1 PWRPMMPGHCAH
13 CCVTD
18 ASQKNFQKSNMET
31 PTRITVNASGKY
43 DILLR
48 KGGLSGI
55 GQAVAEISKPC
66 KIAVLSDD
74 KVFPLYGKSVI
85 ESLEKAGFSTV
96 CHIIPNGEQSKT
108 LDNVTAFID
117 SMVKAQVTR
126 TDMVLALGGG
136 VVGDMAGFAAA
147 IYLRGIPY
155 IQVPT
160 TLLAAVDSSVGGK
173 TAVDISAGKNLVGAF
188 HQPALVY
195 LDTETL
201 NTLDPAVMRDG
212 FAEVLKYG
220 FILDRELAHTT
231 ARPGT
236 FDLEQVIARC
246 ISIKRDVVEK
256 DEFDKGLR
264 GLLNFGHTFGHAIEK
279 LSGFTI
285 THGSAVAR
293 GMIIAAKVAKV
304 YGFTDYTDVITKI
317 VKDYGF
323 ETECPFSAD
332 ELYGVILSDKK
343 RSGADITLVLPKE
356 IGACTLEKMPAAQVL
371 ELMKKAG
378 L

>member
-1 PWRPMMPGHCAH
+1 
-13 CCVTD
+13 
-18 ASQKNFQKSNMET
+18 MEST
-31 PTRITVNASGKY
+31 AKITVHASGTY
-43 DILLR
+43 DILIS
-48 KGGLSGI
+48 KEGLSDI
-55 GQAVAEISKPC
+55 GQVLKERFKPC
-66 KIAVLSDD
+66 TIAILSDD
-74 KVFPLYGKSVI
+74 KVFPLYGKTVTD
-85 ESLEKAGFSTV
+85 SLQSAGFRIVTHV
-96 CHIIPNGEQSKT
+96 IANGEQSKT

-126 TDMVLALGGG
+126 TDMILALGGG

-212 FAEVLKYG
+212 FAEVIKYG
-220 FILDRELAHTT
+220 IILDSKLFDTVAT
-231 ARPGT
+231 PGS
-236 FDLEQVIARC
+236 FDLKEVIARC
-246 ISIKRDVVEK
+246 IEIKRDVVEQ
-256 DEFDKGLR
+256 DEFDRGLR

-285 THGSAVAR
+285 SHGSAVAR
-293 GMIIAAKVAKV
+293 GMIIAAKVARV
-304 YGFTDYTDVITKI
+304 YGFTDYTDVITKVI
-317 VKDYGF
+317 KDYGF
-323 ETECPFSAD
+323 ETGCPYSAN
-332 ELYGVILSDKK
+332 ELYSVILSDKK
-343 RSGADITLVLPKE
+343 RSGADITLVLPKR
-356 IGACTLEKMPAAQVL
+356 IGACSLEKMPAARVL

>member
-1 PWRPMMPGHCAH
+1 
-13 CCVTD
+13 
-18 ASQKNFQKSNMET
+18 MEK
-31 PTRITVNASGKY
+31 ITVHASGTY
-43 DILLR
+43 DILID
-48 KGGLSGI
+48 KGSLGSI
-55 GQAVAEISKPC
+55 GQVLKERFMPC
-66 KIAVLSDD
+66 TIAILSDD
-74 KVFPLYGKSVI
+74 KVFPLYGKTVTDALTAAGFKTVSHVI
-85 ESLEKAGFSTV
+85 E
-96 CHIIPNGEQSKT
+96 NGEQSKT
-108 LDNVTAFID
+108 LDNVTAFIEC
-117 SMVKAQVTR
+117 MVQAQVTR

-136 VVGDMAGFAAA
+136 VVGDLAGFAAA
-147 IYLRGIPY
+147 IDLRGIPY

-195 LDTETL
+195 LDTDTL
-201 NTLDPAVMRDG
+201 NTLDPAVLRDG
-212 FAEVLKYG
+212 FAEVIKYG
-220 FILDRELAHTT
+220 IILDGNLFDAV
-231 ARPGT
+231 AVPDS
-236 FDLEQVIARC
+236 FDLTKVIARC
-246 ISIKRDVVEK
+246 IEIKRDVVEQ

-293 GMIIAAKVAKV
+293 GMIIAAKVARI
-304 YGFTDYTDVITKI
+304 YGFTDYTEVITKV
-317 VKDYGF
+317 VKDYCF
-323 ETECPFSAD
+323 ETNCPYSAD
-332 ELYGVILSDKK
+332 ELYSVILSDKK

-356 IGACTLEKMPAAQVL
+356 IGACTLEKMPAGQVL

>member
-1 PWRPMMPGHCAH
+1 
-13 CCVTD
+13 
-18 ASQKNFQKSNMET
+18 MEK
-31 PTRITVNASGKY
+31 ITVHASGTY
-43 DILLR
+43 DILID
-48 KGGLSGI
+48 KGSLSGI
-55 GQAVAEISKPC
+55 GQALRERFKPC
-66 KIAVLSDD
+66 TIAILSDD
-74 KVFPLYGKSVI
+74 KVFPLYGGTVTDA
-85 ESLEKAGFSTV
+85 LEAAGFRTV
-96 CHIIPNGEQSKT
+96 AHVIPNGEQSKT

-117 SMVKAQVTR
+117 CMVRSQVTR

-201 NTLDPAVMRDG
+201 NTLDPSVLRDG
-212 FAEVLKYG
+212 FAEVIKYG
-220 FILDRELAHTT
+220 IILDSNLFRTVAT
-231 ARPGT
+231 PGT
-236 FDLEQVIARC
+236 FDLTKVIARC
-246 ISIKRDVVEK
+246 IEIKRDVVEQ

-293 GMIIAAKVAKV
+293 GMIIAAKAARV
-304 YGFTDYTDVITKI
+304 YGFTDYTDTITKV

-323 ETECPFSAD
+323 ETDCPFKAD
-332 ELYGVILSDKK
+332 ELYSVILSDKK
-343 RSGADITLVLPKE
+343 RSGADITLVLPKQ
-356 IGACTLEKMPAAQVL
+356 IGACTLEKMPAQQVL

>member
-1 PWRPMMPGHCAH
+1 
-13 CCVTD
+13 
-18 ASQKNFQKSNMET
+18 MEK
-31 PTRITVNASGKY
+31 ITVHASGTY
-43 DILLR
+43 DILID
-48 KGGLSGI
+48 KGSLGNI
-55 GQAVAEISKPC
+55 GQVLKERFKPC
-66 KIAVLSDD
+66 TIAILSDD
-74 KVFPLYGKSVI
+74 KVFPLYGKNVTDAI
-85 ESLEKAGFSTV
+85 EAAGFRTV
-96 CHIIPNGEQSKT
+96 SHLILNGEQSKT

-117 SMVKAQVTR
+117 CMVKAQVTR

-195 LDTETL
+195 LDTDTL
-201 NTLDPAVMRDG
+201 GTLDHAVLRDG
-212 FAEVLKYG
+212 FAEVIKYG
-220 FILDRELAHTT
+220 IILDSKL
-231 ARPGT
+231 
-236 FDLEQVIARC
+236 FDTVAVPESFNLTKVIARC
-246 ISIKRDVVEK
+246 IEIKRDVVER

-293 GMIIAAKVAKV
+293 GMIIAAKVARV
-304 YGFTDYTDVITKI
+304 YGFTDYTDVIAKA

-323 ETECPFSAD
+323 ETGCPYSAD
-332 ELYGVILSDKK
+332 ELYSVILSDKK

-356 IGACTLEKMPAAQVL
+356 IGACTLEKMPAGQVL

>member
-1 PWRPMMPGHCAH
+1 
-13 CCVTD
+13 
-18 ASQKNFQKSNMET
+18 MEQVK
-31 PTRITVNASGKY
+31 ITVKASGTY
-43 DILLR
+43 DILINE
-48 KGGLSGI
+48 GGLSSI
-55 GQAVAEISKPC
+55 GKAVAERFKPC
-66 KIAVLSDD
+66 TIAILSDD
-74 KVFPLYGKSVI
+74 KVFPLYGKTVTA
-85 ESLEKAGFSTV
+85 SLQAAGFNTV
-96 CHIIPNGEQSKT
+96 SHVIKNGEQSKT
-108 LDNVTAFID
+108 LENVTAFID
-117 SMVKAQVTR
+117 CMVQAQVTR

-195 LDTETL
+195 LDTENL
-201 NTLDPAVMRDG
+201 KTLDPSVMRDG
-212 FAEVLKYG
+212 FAEVIKYG
-220 FILDRELAHTT
+220 IILDSKLFNTVAK
-231 ARPGT
+231 PGS
-236 FDLEQVIARC
+236 FDVKEVIARC
-246 ISIKRDVVEK
+246 IEIKRDVVEA
-256 DEFDKGLR
+256 DEFDHGMR

-279 LSGFTI
+279 LSGFSI

-293 GMIIAAKVAKV
+293 GMLIAAKVAKV
-304 YGFTDYTDVITKI
+304 YGFNDYTDIITKV

-323 ETECPFSAD
+323 ETGCPYSAQELFS
-332 ELYGVILSDKK
+332 VILSDKK
-343 RSGADITLVLPKE
+343 RSGSDITLVLPKE
-356 IGACTLEKMPAAQVL
+356 IGKCVLEKIPAAQVL

>member
-1 PWRPMMPGHCAH
+1 
-13 CCVTD
+13 
-18 ASQKNFQKSNMET
+18 MEK
-31 PTRITVNASGKY
+31 ITVHASGTY
-43 DILLR
+43 DILINR
-48 KGGLSGI
+48 GGLCSI
-55 GQAVAEISKPC
+55 GQALKERFKPC
-66 KIAVLSDD
+66 TIAILSDD
-74 KVFPLYGKSVI
+74 KVFPLYGKSVTDA
-85 ESLEKAGFSTV
+85 LTAAGFRTV
-96 CHIIPNGEQSKT
+96 SHVIGNGEQSKT

-117 SMVKAQVTR
+117 CMVQAQITR

-188 HQPALVY
+188 HQPALVC
-195 LDTETL
+195 LDTDTL
-201 NTLDPAVMRDG
+201 STLDPAVMRDG
-212 FAEVLKYG
+212 FAEVIKYG
-220 FILDRELAHTT
+220 IILDRKLFDTVAV
-231 ARPGT
+231 PGT
-236 FDLEQVIARC
+236 FDLTKVIARC
-246 ISIKRDVVEK
+246 IEIKRDVVEQ

-279 LSGFTI
+279 LSSFTI

-293 GMIIAAKVAKV
+293 GMIIAAKVAKA
-304 YGFTDYTDVITKI
+304 YGLSDCTDVITK
-317 VKDYGF
+317 VVNDYGF
-323 ETECPFSAD
+323 ETGCPYSAD
-332 ELYGVILSDKK
+332 QLYSVILSDKK

-356 IGACTLEKMPAAQVL
+356 IGACTLERMPATQVL

>member
-1 PWRPMMPGHCAH
+1 MEQ
-13 CCVTD
+13 
-18 ASQKNFQKSNMET
+18 QK
-31 PTRITVNASGKY
+31 ITVKASGTY
-43 DILLR
+43 DILIN
-48 KGGLSGI
+48 KGGLSNI
-55 GQAVAEISKPC
+55 GSALRERFKPC
-66 KIAVLSDD
+66 TIAILSDD
-74 KVFPLYGKSVI
+74 KVFPLYGKVVTDA
-85 ESLEKAGFSTV
+85 LKAAGFSTV
-96 CHIIPNGEQSKT
+96 SYVIPNGEQSKT

-117 SMVKAQVTR
+117 RMVQAQVTR
-126 TDMVLALGGG
+126 SDLVLALGGG

-147 IYLRGIPY
+147 IYLRGIQY

-195 LDTETL
+195 FDTDTL
-201 NTLDPAVMRDG
+201 NTLDPAVIRDG
-212 FAEVLKYG
+212 FAEVIKYG
-220 FILDRELAHTT
+220 IILDSKLFDTVAK
-231 ARPGT
+231 PGS
-236 FDLEQVIARC
+236 FDLASVIARC
-246 ISIKRDVVEK
+246 IEIKRDVVEQ

-293 GMIIAAKVAKV
+293 GMIIAAKVARI
-304 YGFTDYTDVITKI
+304 YGFTDHTETIAKV

-323 ETECPFSAD
+323 ETDCPFKAD
-332 ELYGVILSDKK
+332 ELYSVILSDKK
-343 RSGADITLVLPKE
+343 RSGSDITLVLPKE
-356 IGACTLEKMPAAQVL
+356 IGKCTLERMPALQVL

>member
-1 PWRPMMPGHCAH
+1 MTPRHCAH

-18 ASQKNFQKSNMET
+18 VLQRNFQKRTDMET
-31 PTRITVNASGKY
+31 AKITVRASGTY
-43 DILLR
+43 DILIS

-55 GQAVAEISKPC
+55 GKAAAERFKPC
-66 KIAVLSDD
+66 TVAILSDD
-74 KVFPLYGKSVI
+74 KVFPLYGKTVI
-85 ESLEKAGFSTV
+85 DSLEAAGFKTV
-96 CHIIPNGEQSKT
+96 AHVIPNGEQSKT

-117 SMVKAQVTR
+117 CMVKAQVTR

-195 LDTETL
+195 LDTENL
-201 NTLDPAVMRDG
+201 KTLDPSVLRDG
-212 FAEVLKYG
+212 FAEVIKYG
-220 FILDRELAHTT
+220 IILDSKLFDTVAK
-231 ARPGT
+231 PNS
-236 FDLEQVIARC
+236 FDLKEVIARC
-246 ISIKRDVVEK
+246 IEIKRDVVEQ

-293 GMIIAAKVAKV
+293 GMIIAAKVARV
-304 YGFTDYTDVITKI
+304 YGFTDYTDIITKV

-323 ETECPFSAD
+323 QTDCPFKAD
-332 ELYGVILSDKK
+332 ELYSVILSDKK
-343 RSGADITLVLPKE
+343 RSGANITLVLPKQ
-356 IGACTLEKMPAAQVL
+356 IGACTLEKMPASQVL

>member
-1 PWRPMMPGHCAH
+1 MEQ
-13 CCVTD
+13 
-18 ASQKNFQKSNMET
+18 QK
-31 PTRITVNASGKY
+31 ITVRASGTY
-43 DILLR
+43 DILIN
-48 KGGLSGI
+48 KGGLSNI
-55 GQAVAEISKPC
+55 GQALKERFKSC
-66 KIAVLSDD
+66 TIAILSDD
-74 KVFPLYGKSVI
+74 KVFPLYGKVVTDA
-85 ESLEKAGFSTV
+85 LKAAGFSTMS
-96 CHIIPNGEQSKT
+96 HIIPNGEQSKT

-117 SMVKAQVTR
+117 RMVQAQVTR

-160 TLLAAVDSSVGGK
+160 TLLATVDSSVGGK
-173 TAVDISAGKNLVGAF
+173 TAVDISSGKNLVGAF

-201 NTLDPAVMRDG
+201 STLDPSVMRDG
-212 FAEVLKYG
+212 FAEVIKYG
-220 FILDRELAHTT
+220 IILDSNLFNTVAM
-231 ARPGT
+231 PDT
-236 FDLEQVIARC
+236 FDLASVIARC
-246 ISIKRDVVEK
+246 IEIKRDVVEQ

-264 GLLNFGHTFGHAIEK
+264 GLLNYGHTFGHAIEK

-293 GMIIAAKVAKV
+293 GMVIAAKVAGI
-304 YGFTDYTDVITKI
+304 YGFTDYTETIIKVIE
-317 VKDYGF
+317 DYGF
-323 ETECPFSAD
+323 ETDCPYSAD
-332 ELYGVILSDKK
+332 EMYSVILSDKK
-343 RSGADITLVLPKE
+343 RSGTDITLVLPKQ
-356 IGACTLEKMPAAQVL
+356 IGASTLERMPALQVL

>member
-1 PWRPMMPGHCAH
+1 MEQ
-13 CCVTD
+13 
-18 ASQKNFQKSNMET
+18 QK
-31 PTRITVNASGKY
+31 ITVKASGTY
-43 DILLR
+43 DILIN
-48 KGGLSGI
+48 KGGLSNI
-55 GQAVAEISKPC
+55 GQALKERFKPC
-66 KIAVLSDD
+66 TIAILSDD
-74 KVFPLYGKSVI
+74 KVFPLYGKTVTD
-85 ESLEKAGFSTV
+85 SLEAAGFSTV
-96 CHIIPNGEQSKT
+96 SHVIPNGEQSKT

-117 SMVKAQVTR
+117 RMVQAQVTR

-201 NTLDPAVMRDG
+201 NTLDPSVLRDG
-212 FAEVLKYG
+212 FAEVIKYG
-220 FILDRELAHTT
+220 IILDCKLFDTVSK
-231 ARPGT
+231 PVS
-236 FDLEQVIARC
+236 FDLTSVIARC
-246 ISIKRDVVEK
+246 IEIKRDIVEQ

-264 GLLNFGHTFGHAIEK
+264 GLLNMGHTFGHAIEK

-304 YGFTDYTDVITKI
+304 YGFADYTDVITKV
-317 VKDYGF
+317 VKEYGF
-323 ETECPFSAD
+323 ETDCPFKAD
-332 ELYGVILSDKK
+332 ELYSVILSDKK
-343 RSGADITLVLPKE
+343 RSGADITLVLPKQ
-356 IGACTLEKMPAAQVL
+356 IGASTLEKMPAVQVL

>member
-1 PWRPMMPGHCAH
+1 
-13 CCVTD
+13 
-18 ASQKNFQKSNMET
+18 MEK
-31 PTRITVNASGKY
+31 ITVHASGTY
-43 DILLR
+43 DILID
-48 KGGLSGI
+48 KGSLGSI
-55 GQAVAEISKPC
+55 GQVLKERFKPC
-66 KIAVLSDD
+66 TIAILSDD
-74 KVFPLYGKSVI
+74 KVFPLYGKTVTD
-85 ESLEKAGFSTV
+85 SLQAAGFRTV
-96 CHIIPNGEQSKT
+96 AHVIPNGEQSKT
-108 LDNVTAFID
+108 LDNVTAFIEC
-117 SMVKAQVTR
+117 MVKAQVTR

-195 LDTETL
+195 LDTDTL
-201 NTLDPAVMRDG
+201 NTLDPAVLRDG
-212 FAEVLKYG
+212 FAEVIKYG
-220 FILDRELAHTT
+220 IILDGNLFDAV
-231 ARPGT
+231 AVPDS
-236 FDLEQVIARC
+236 FDLTKVIARC
-246 ISIKRDVVEK
+246 IEIKRDVVEQ

-264 GLLNFGHTFGHAIEK
+264 GLLNFGHTFGHVIEK

-293 GMIIAAKVAKV
+293 GMIIAAKVARI
-304 YGFTDYTDVITKI
+304 YGFTDYTEVITKV
-317 VKDYGF
+317 VKDYCF
-323 ETECPFSAD
+323 ETNCPYSAD
-332 ELYGVILSDKK
+332 ELYSVILSDKK

-356 IGACTLEKMPAAQVL
+356 IGACTLEKMPAGQVL

>member
-1 PWRPMMPGHCAH
+1 
-13 CCVTD
+13 
-18 ASQKNFQKSNMET
+18 MEK
-31 PTRITVNASGKY
+31 ITVHASGTY
-43 DILLR
+43 DILIN
-48 KGGLSGI
+48 KGGLAGI
-55 GQAVAEISKPC
+55 GQAMKERFKPC
-66 KIAVLSDD
+66 TVAILSDD
-74 KVFPLYGKSVI
+74 KVFPLYGRTVTDA
-85 ESLEKAGFSTV
+85 LEAAGFRTV
-96 CHIIPNGEQSKT
+96 AHVIPNGEQSKT

-188 HQPALVY
+188 HQPTLVY

-201 NTLDPAVMRDG
+201 QTLDSEVIRDG
-212 FAEVLKYG
+212 FAEVIKYG
-220 FILDRELAHTT
+220 IILDRKLFDTVAK
-231 ARPGT
+231 PNS
-236 FDLEQVIARC
+236 FDLKEVIARC
-246 ISIKRDVVEK
+246 IEIKRDVVEK

-264 GLLNFGHTFGHAIEK
+264 GLLNLGHTFGHAIEK
-279 LSGFTI
+279 LSSFTI

-304 YGFTDYTDVITKI
+304 YGFTDYTDVITKV

-323 ETECPFSAD
+323 ETDCPYSAD
-332 ELYGVILSDKK
+332 ELYSVILSDKK
-343 RSGADITLVLPKE
+343 RSGADITLVLPKQ
-356 IGACTLEKMPAAQVL
+356 IGASTLEKMPAGQVL

>member
-1 PWRPMMPGHCAH
+1 
-13 CCVTD
+13 
-18 ASQKNFQKSNMET
+18 MEK
-31 PTRITVNASGKY
+31 ITVHASGTY
-43 DILLR
+43 DILID
-48 KGGLSGI
+48 KGSLSGI
-55 GQAVAEISKPC
+55 GQTLRERFKPC
-66 KIAVLSDD
+66 TIAILSDD
-74 KVFPLYGKSVI
+74 KVFPLYGRTVTDA
-85 ESLEKAGFSTV
+85 LEAAGFRTV
-96 CHIIPNGEQSKT
+96 AHVIPNGEQSKT

-117 SMVKAQVTR
+117 CMVQAQVTR

-201 NTLDPAVMRDG
+201 NTLDPSVLRDG
-212 FAEVLKYG
+212 FAEVIKYG
-220 FILDRELAHTT
+220 IILDSNLFRTIA
-231 ARPGT
+231 APGT
-236 FDLEQVIARC
+236 FDLTKVIARC
-246 ISIKRDVVEK
+246 IEIKRDVVEQ

-293 GMIIAAKVAKV
+293 GMIIAAKAARV
-304 YGFTDYTDVITKI
+304 YGFTDYTDAITKV

-323 ETECPFSAD
+323 ETDCPFKAD
-332 ELYGVILSDKK
+332 ELYSVILSDKK

-356 IGACTLEKMPAAQVL
+356 IGACTLEKMPASQAL

>member
-1 PWRPMMPGHCAH
+1 MEQ
-13 CCVTD
+13 
-18 ASQKNFQKSNMET
+18 QK
-31 PTRITVNASGKY
+31 ITVRASGTY
-43 DILLR
+43 DILIN
-48 KGGLSGI
+48 KGGLSNI
-55 GQAVAEISKPC
+55 GQALKERFKSC
-66 KIAVLSDD
+66 TIAILSDD
-74 KVFPLYGKSVI
+74 KVFPLYGKVVTDA
-85 ESLEKAGFSTV
+85 LKAAGFSTMSYV
-96 CHIIPNGEQSKT
+96 IPNGEQSKT

-117 SMVKAQVTR
+117 RMVQAQVTR

-188 HQPALVY
+188 HQPVLVY

-201 NTLDPAVMRDG
+201 KTLDPAVMRDG
-212 FAEVLKYG
+212 FAEVIKYG
-220 FILDRELAHTT
+220 IILDRKLFDTVAK
-231 ARPGT
+231 PNS
-236 FDLEQVIARC
+236 FDLKEVIARC
-246 ISIKRDVVEK
+246 IEIKRDVVEQ

-264 GLLNFGHTFGHAIEK
+264 GLLNYGHTFGHAIEK

-293 GMIIAAKVAKV
+293 GMVIAAKVARI
-304 YGFTDYTDVITKI
+304 YGFTDYTETITKVI
-317 VKDYGF
+317 ENYGF
-323 ETECPFSAD
+323 ETDCPYSAD
-332 ELYGVILSDKK
+332 EMYSVILSDKK
-343 RSGADITLVLPKE
+343 RSGADITLVLPKQ
-356 IGACTLEKMPAAQVL
+356 IGASTLEKMPALQVL

>member
-1 PWRPMMPGHCAH
+1 
-13 CCVTD
+13 
-18 ASQKNFQKSNMET
+18 MET
-31 PTRITVNASGKY
+31 AKITVRASGTY
-43 DILLR
+43 DILIS

-55 GQAVAEISKPC
+55 GKAAAERFKPC
-66 KIAVLSDD
+66 TVAILSDD
-74 KVFPLYGKSVI
+74 KVFPLYGKTVTD
-85 ESLEKAGFSTV
+85 SLQAAGFRTV
-96 CHIIPNGEQSKT
+96 AHVIPNGEQSKT

-117 SMVKAQVTR
+117 CMVKAQVTR

-136 VVGDMAGFAAA
+136 VIGDMAGFAAA

-195 LDTETL
+195 LDTENL
-201 NTLDPAVMRDG
+201 KTLDPSVLRDG
-212 FAEVLKYG
+212 FAEVIKYG
-220 FILDRELAHTT
+220 IILDSKLFNTVAK
-231 ARPGT
+231 PNS
-236 FDLEQVIARC
+236 FDLKEVIARC
-246 ISIKRDVVEK
+246 IEIKRDVVEA
-256 DEFDKGLR
+256 DEFDKGMR
-264 GLLNFGHTFGHAIEK
+264 GLLNFGHTFGHA
-279 LSGFTI
+279 I

-304 YGFTDYTDVITKI
+304 YGFTDYTDVITNV

-323 ETECPFSAD
+323 ETGCPFRAD
-332 ELYGVILSDKK
+332 ELYSVILSDKK
-343 RSGADITLVLPKE
+343 RSGADITLVLPKQ
-356 IGACTLEKMPAAQVL
+356 IGACTLEKMPAVQVL
-371 ELMKKAG
+371 ELMKNAG

>member
-1 PWRPMMPGHCAH
+1 MEQ
-13 CCVTD
+13 
-18 ASQKNFQKSNMET
+18 QK
-31 PTRITVNASGKY
+31 ITVHASGTY
-43 DILLR
+43 DILIN
-48 KGGLSGI
+48 KGGLSNI
-55 GQAVAEISKPC
+55 GQALKERFKSC
-66 KIAVLSDD
+66 TIAILSDD
-74 KVFPLYGKSVI
+74 KVFPLYGKVVTDA
-85 ESLEKAGFSTV
+85 LKAAGFSTV
-96 CHIIPNGEQSKT
+96 SHIIPNGEQSKT

-117 SMVKAQVTR
+117 RMVQAQVTR

-188 HQPALVY
+188 HQPVLVY

-201 NTLDPAVMRDG
+201 STLDPAVMRDG
-212 FAEVLKYG
+212 FAEVIKYG
-220 FILDRELAHTT
+220 IILDSKLFDTVSK
-231 ARPGT
+231 PGS
-236 FDLEQVIARC
+236 FDLTEVIARC
-246 ISIKRDVVEK
+246 IEIKRDVVEQ

-264 GLLNFGHTFGHAIEK
+264 GLLNLGHTFGHAIEK

-293 GMIIAAKVAKV
+293 GMVIAAKVARI
-304 YGFTDYTDVITKI
+304 YGFTDYTETIIKAI
-317 VKDYGF
+317 EDYGF
-323 ETECPFSAD
+323 ETDCPYSAD
-332 ELYGVILSDKK
+332 EMYSVILSDKK
-343 RSGADITLVLPKE
+343 RSGADITLVLPKQ
-356 IGACTLEKMPAAQVL
+356 IGASSLERMPALQVL

>member
-1 PWRPMMPGHCAH
+1 MEQ
-13 CCVTD
+13 
-18 ASQKNFQKSNMET
+18 QK
-31 PTRITVNASGKY
+31 ITVRASGTY
-43 DILLR
+43 DILIN
-48 KGGLSGI
+48 KGGLAGI
-55 GQAVAEISKPC
+55 GSALKERFKPC
-66 KIAVLSDD
+66 TIAILSDD
-74 KVFPLYGKSVI
+74 KVFPLYGKVVTHA
-85 ESLEKAGFSTV
+85 LKAAGFSTMSHV
-96 CHIIPNGEQSKT
+96 IPNGEQSKT

-117 SMVKAQVTR
+117 RMVQAQVTR

-201 NTLDPAVMRDG
+201 STLDPAVMRDG
-212 FAEVLKYG
+212 FAEVIKYG
-220 FILDRELAHTT
+220 IILDNKLFNTVT
-231 ARPGT
+231 MPDS
-236 FDLEQVIARC
+236 FDLASVIARC
-246 ISIKRDVVEK
+246 IEIKRDVVEQ

-264 GLLNFGHTFGHAIEK
+264 GLLNYGHTFGHAIEK

-293 GMIIAAKVAKV
+293 GMIIAAKVART
-304 YGFTDYTDVITKI
+304 YGFTDYTDTITKV

-323 ETECPFSAD
+323 QTDCPFRAD
-332 ELYGVILSDKK
+332 ELYSVILSDKK
-343 RSGADITLVLPKE
+343 RSGADITLVLPKQ
-356 IGACTLEKMPAAQVL
+356 IGACTLEKMPALQVL

>member
-1 PWRPMMPGHCAH
+1 MEQ
-13 CCVTD
+13 
-18 ASQKNFQKSNMET
+18 QK
-31 PTRITVNASGKY
+31 ITVRASGTY
-43 DILLR
+43 DILIN
-48 KGGLSGI
+48 KGGLSNI
-55 GQAVAEISKPC
+55 GQELKERFKPC
-66 KIAVLSDD
+66 TIAILSDD
-74 KVFPLYGKSVI
+74 KVFPLYGKVVADA
-85 ESLEKAGFSTV
+85 LKAAGFCTV
-96 CHIIPNGEQSKT
+96 SHVIPNGEQSKT

-117 SMVKAQVTR
+117 RMVQAQVTR

-212 FAEVLKYG
+212 FAEVIKYG
-220 FILDRELAHTT
+220 IILDSKLFDTVSK
-231 ARPGT
+231 PGS
-236 FDLEQVIARC
+236 FDLTSVIARC
-246 ISIKRDVVEK
+246 IEIKRDVVEQ

-264 GLLNFGHTFGHAIEK
+264 GLLNLGHTFGHAIEK

-293 GMIIAAKVAKV
+293 GMVIAAKVARI
-304 YGFTDYTDVITKI
+304 YGFTDYTETITKV

-323 ETECPFSAD
+323 ETDCPYSAD
-332 ELYGVILSDKK
+332 ELYSVILSDKK
-343 RSGADITLVLPKE
+343 RSGADITLVLPKQ
-356 IGACTLEKMPAAQVL
+356 IGASTLERMPALQVL

>member
-1 PWRPMMPGHCAH
+1 
-13 CCVTD
+13 
-18 ASQKNFQKSNMET
+18 MEK
-31 PTRITVNASGKY
+31 ITVHASGTY
-43 DILLR
+43 DILID
-48 KGGLSGI
+48 KGSLGNI
-55 GQAVAEISKPC
+55 GQVLKERFKPC
-66 KIAVLSDD
+66 TIAILSDD
-74 KVFPLYGKSVI
+74 KVFPLYGKNVTDAI
-85 ESLEKAGFSTV
+85 EAAGFRTV
-96 CHIIPNGEQSKT
+96 SHLIPNGEQSKT

-117 SMVKAQVTR
+117 CMVKAQVTR

-195 LDTETL
+195 LDTDTL
-201 NTLDPAVMRDG
+201 GTLDPAVLRDG
-212 FAEVLKYG
+212 FAEVIKYG
-220 FILDRELAHTT
+220 IILDSKL
-231 ARPGT
+231 
-236 FDLEQVIARC
+236 FDTVAVPESFNLTKVIARC
-246 ISIKRDVVEK
+246 IEIKRDVVEQ

-293 GMIIAAKVAKV
+293 GMIIAAKVARV
-304 YGFTDYTDVITKI
+304 YGFTDYTEVITKV
-317 VKDYGF
+317 VKDYCF
-323 ETECPFSAD
+323 ETNCPYSAD
-332 ELYGVILSDKK
+332 ELYSVILSDKK

-356 IGACTLEKMPAAQVL
+356 IGACTLEKMPAGQVL

>member
-1 PWRPMMPGHCAH
+1 
-13 CCVTD
+13 
-18 ASQKNFQKSNMET
+18 MEK
-31 PTRITVNASGKY
+31 ITVHASGTY
-43 DILLR
+43 DILIN
-48 KGGLSGI
+48 KGDLSGI
-55 GQAVAEISKPC
+55 GQALRERFKPC
-66 KIAVLSDD
+66 TIAILSDD
-74 KVFPLYGKSVI
+74 KVFPLYGRTVTDA
-85 ESLEKAGFSTV
+85 LEAAGFRTV
-96 CHIIPNGEQSKT
+96 AHVIPNGEQSKT

-117 SMVKAQVTR
+117 CMVRAQVTR

-201 NTLDPAVMRDG
+201 STLDPSVLRDG
-212 FAEVLKYG
+212 FAEVIKYG
-220 FILDRELAHTT
+220 IILDSNLFRTVAT
-231 ARPGT
+231 PGT
-236 FDLEQVIARC
+236 FDLTKVIARC
-246 ISIKRDVVEK
+246 IEIKRDVVEQ

-293 GMIIAAKVAKV
+293 GMIIAAKVAKA
-304 YGFTDYTDVITKI
+304 YGFTDYTDVITKV

-323 ETECPFSAD
+323 ETDCPFKAD
-332 ELYGVILSDKK
+332 ELYSVILSDKK

-371 ELMKKAG
+371 ELMNKAG

>member
-1 PWRPMMPGHCAH
+1 
-13 CCVTD
+13 
-18 ASQKNFQKSNMET
+18 MET

-48 KGGLSGI
+48 KDGLSAI
-55 GQAVAEISKPC
+55 GQAVKDLFRPC
-66 KIAVLSDD
+66 KIAILSDD
-74 KVFPLYGKSVI
+74 NVYPLYGNTVK
-85 ESLEKAGFSTV
+85 ESLEKEGFSTV
-96 CHIIPNGEQSKT
+96 CHIIGNGEQSKT
-108 LDNVTAFID
+108 LDNVTAFIGT
-117 SMVKAQVTR
+117 MVQAQVTR
-126 TDMVLALGGG
+126 TDLVLALGGG

-173 TAVDISAGKNLVGAF
+173 TAVDISAGKNLIGAF

-195 LDTETL
+195 LDTDTL
-201 NTLDPAVMRDG
+201 STLDPDVMRDG

-220 FILDRELAHTT
+220 FILDKELAQVTS
-231 ARPGT
+231 RPGT

-246 ISIKRDVVEK
+246 ISIKRDVVEQ
-256 DEFDKGLR
+256 DEFDKGMR

-279 LSGFTI
+279 LSGFSI

-293 GMIIAAKVAKV
+293 GMVIASKVGAEYGLTNLTDTITGILDA
-304 YGFTDYTDVITKI
+304 YGFDTA
-317 VKDYGF
+317 
-323 ETECPFSAD
+323 CPYSAR
-332 ELYGVILSDKK
+332 ELYDVILSDKK
-343 RSGADITLVLPKE
+343 RSGTDITLVLPE
-356 IGACTLEKMPAAQVL
+356 SVGHCILQKMPATQVL
-371 ELMKKAG
+371 ELMKKVG

>member
-1 PWRPMMPGHCAH
+1 
-13 CCVTD
+13 
-18 ASQKNFQKSNMET
+18 MEK
-31 PTRITVNASGKY
+31 ITVHASGTY
-43 DILLR
+43 DILID
-48 KGGLSGI
+48 KGSLGSI
-55 GQAVAEISKPC
+55 GQVLKERFKPC
-66 KIAVLSDD
+66 TIAILSDD
-74 KVFPLYGKSVI
+74 KVFPLYGKTVTD
-85 ESLEKAGFSTV
+85 SLQAAGFRTV
-96 CHIIPNGEQSKT
+96 AHVIPNGEQSKT
-108 LDNVTAFID
+108 LDNVTAFIEC
-117 SMVKAQVTR
+117 MVKAQVTR

-195 LDTETL
+195 LDTDTL
-201 NTLDPAVMRDG
+201 NTLDPAVLRDG
-212 FAEVLKYG
+212 FAEVIKYG
-220 FILDRELAHTT
+220 IILDGNLFDAV
-231 ARPGT
+231 AVPDS
-236 FDLEQVIARC
+236 FDLTKVIARC
-246 ISIKRDVVEK
+246 IEIKRDVVEQ

-293 GMIIAAKVAKV
+293 GMIIAAKVARI
-304 YGFTDYTDVITKI
+304 YGFTDYTEVITKV
-317 VKDYGF
+317 VKDYCF
-323 ETECPFSAD
+323 ETNCPYSAD
-332 ELYGVILSDKK
+332 ELYSVILSDKK

-356 IGACTLEKMPAAQVL
+356 IGACTLEKMPAGQVL

>member
-1 PWRPMMPGHCAH
+1 
-13 CCVTD
+13 
-18 ASQKNFQKSNMET
+18 MEK
-31 PTRITVNASGKY
+31 ITVHASGTY
-43 DILLR
+43 DILID
-48 KGGLSGI
+48 KGSLSGI
-55 GQAVAEISKPC
+55 GQAAAERFRPCTVAI
-66 KIAVLSDD
+66 LSDD
-74 KVFPLYGKSVI
+74 KVFPLYGKTVTD
-85 ESLEKAGFSTV
+85 SLEAAGFRTV
-96 CHIIPNGEQSKT
+96 AHVIPNGEQSKT

-201 NTLDPAVMRDG
+201 STLDPSVLRDG
-212 FAEVLKYG
+212 FAEVIKYG
-220 FILDRELAHTT
+220 IILDSNLFRTVAT
-231 ARPGT
+231 PGT
-236 FDLEQVIARC
+236 FDLTKVIARC
-246 ISIKRDVVEK
+246 IEIKRDVVEQ

-293 GMIIAAKVAKV
+293 GMIIAAKVARV
-304 YGFTDYTDVITKI
+304 YGFTDYTDTITKV

-323 ETECPFSAD
+323 DTDCPFKAD
-332 ELYGVILSDKK
+332 ELYSVILSDKK
-343 RSGADITLVLPKE
+343 RSGADITLVLPKQ

-371 ELMKKAG
+371 ELIKKVG

>member
-1 PWRPMMPGHCAH
+1 
-13 CCVTD
+13 
-18 ASQKNFQKSNMET
+18 MEQQI
-31 PTRITVNASGKY
+31 ITVHASGTY
-43 DILLR
+43 DILIN
-48 KGGLSGI
+48 KGGLSSI
-55 GQAVAEISKPC
+55 GNAVSERFKPC
-66 KIAVLSDD
+66 SVAILSDD
-74 KVFPLYGKSVI
+74 KVFPLYGKTVT
-85 ESLEKAGFSTV
+85 ESLRKAGFKTV
-96 CHIIPNGEQSKT
+96 AHMILNGEQSKT

-117 SMVKAQVTR
+117 CMVKAQITR
-126 TDMVLALGGG
+126 TDMVMALGGG

-212 FAEVLKYG
+212 FAEVIKYG
-220 FILDRELAHTT
+220 IILDSKLFDTVAKH
-231 ARPGT
+231 GG
-236 FDLEQVIARC
+236 FDLKEVIARC
-246 ISIKRDVVEK
+246 IEIKRDVVEQ

-264 GLLNFGHTFGHAIEK
+264 GLLNLGHTFGHAIEK
-279 LSGFTI
+279 LSNFTI

-304 YGFTDYTDVITKI
+304 YGFTDYTNVITKV

-323 ETECPFSAD
+323 ETGCPYSAD
-332 ELYGVILSDKK
+332 QLYSVILSDKK
-343 RSGADITLVLPKE
+343 RSGADITLVLPKQ
-356 IGACTLEKMPAAQVL
+356 IGASTLEKMPAMQVL

>member
-1 PWRPMMPGHCAH
+1 
-13 CCVTD
+13 
-18 ASQKNFQKSNMET
+18 MEK
-31 PTRITVNASGKY
+31 ITVHASGTY
-43 DILLR
+43 DILID
-48 KGGLSGI
+48 KGSLGNI
-55 GQAVAEISKPC
+55 GQVLKERFKPC
-66 KIAVLSDD
+66 TVAILSDD
-74 KVFPLYGKSVI
+74 KVFPLYGKTVTD
-85 ESLEKAGFSTV
+85 SLQAAGFRTV
-96 CHIIPNGEQSKT
+96 AHVIPNGEQSKT

-117 SMVKAQVTR
+117 CMVKAQVTR

-155 IQVPT
+155 IQIPT

-195 LDTETL
+195 LDTDTL
-201 NTLDPAVMRDG
+201 NTLDPAVLRDG
-212 FAEVLKYG
+212 FAEVIKYG
-220 FILDRELAHTT
+220 IILDGNLFDAV
-231 ARPGT
+231 AVPDS
-236 FDLEQVIARC
+236 FDLTKVIARC
-246 ISIKRDVVEK
+246 IEIKRDVVEQ

-293 GMIIAAKVAKV
+293 GMIIAAKVARI
-304 YGFTDYTDVITKI
+304 YGFTDYTEVITKV

-323 ETECPFSAD
+323 ETGCPYSAD
-332 ELYGVILSDKK
+332 ELYSVILSDKK

-356 IGACTLEKMPAAQVL
+356 IGACTLEKMPAGQVL

>member
-1 PWRPMMPGHCAH
+1 
-13 CCVTD
+13 
-18 ASQKNFQKSNMET
+18 MEST
-31 PTRITVNASGKY
+31 AKITVKASGTY
-43 DILLR
+43 DIL
-48 KGGLSGI
+48 
-55 GQAVAEISKPC
+55 ISKGSLSDIGPVLKERFKPC
-66 KIAVLSDD
+66 TIAILSDD
-74 KVFPLYGKSVI
+74 KVFPLYGKTVT
-85 ESLEKAGFSTV
+85 ESLRKAGFGTV
-96 CHIIPNGEQSKT
+96 SHVIANGEQSKT

-212 FAEVLKYG
+212 FAEVIKYG
-220 FILDRELAHTT
+220 IILDSKLFDKVSK
-231 ARPGT
+231 PNS
-236 FDLEQVIARC
+236 FDLKEVIARC
-246 ISIKRDVVEK
+246 IEIKRDVVEQ

-264 GLLNFGHTFGHAIEK
+264 GLLNMGHTFGHAIEK
-279 LSGFTI
+279 LSSFTI

-304 YGFTDYTDVITKI
+304 YGFTDYTDVITKV

-323 ETECPFSAD
+323 ETGCPYSAD
-332 ELYGVILSDKK
+332 ELYSVILSDKK
-343 RSGADITLVLPKE
+343 RSGADITLVLPKK
-356 IGACTLEKMPAAQVL
+356 IGASTLEKMPASQVL

>member
-1 PWRPMMPGHCAH
+1 ME
-13 CCVTD
+13 
-18 ASQKNFQKSNMET
+18 QKK
-31 PTRITVNASGKY
+31 ITVHASGTY
-43 DILLR
+43 DILIN
-48 KGGLSGI
+48 KGGLTGI
-55 GQAVAEISKPC
+55 GSALKDRFEPC
-66 KIAVLSDD
+66 TIAILSDD
-74 KVFPLYGKSVI
+74 KVFPLYGKVVAD
-85 ESLEKAGFSTV
+85 SLKTAGFSTV
-96 CHIIPNGEQSKT
+96 SHVIPNGEQSKT

-117 SMVKAQVTR
+117 RMVQAQVTR

-173 TAVDISAGKNLVGAF
+173 TAVDISAGKNLIGAF

-212 FAEVLKYG
+212 FAEVIKYG
-220 FILDRELAHTT
+220 IILDSKLFDTVAK
-231 ARPGT
+231 PGS
-236 FDLEQVIARC
+236 FDLASVIARC
-246 ISIKRDVVEK
+246 IEIKRDVVEQ

-264 GLLNFGHTFGHAIEK
+264 SLLNFGHTFGHAIEK
-279 LSGFTI
+279 LSDFTI

-293 GMIIAAKVAKV
+293 GMIIAAKVARI
-304 YGFTDYTDVITKI
+304 YGFTDYTETVTKV

-323 ETECPFSAD
+323 ETDCPYSAD

-343 RSGADITLVLPKE
+343 RSGADITLVLPKR
-356 IGACTLEKMPAAQVL
+356 IGACTLERMPALQVL

>member
-1 PWRPMMPGHCAH
+1 
-13 CCVTD
+13 
-18 ASQKNFQKSNMET
+18 MET
-31 PTRITVNASGKY
+31 AKITVHASGTY
-43 DILLR
+43 DILIDR
-48 KGGLSGI
+48 GFLSGI
-55 GQAVAEISKPC
+55 GQALRERFKPC
-66 KIAVLSDD
+66 TIAILSDD
-74 KVFPLYGKSVI
+74 KVFPLYGKTVTDA
-85 ESLEKAGFSTV
+85 LEAAGFRTV
-96 CHIIPNGEQSKT
+96 AHVIPNGEPSKT

-117 SMVKAQVTR
+117 CMVRAQVTR

-188 HQPALVY
+188 HQPALGF

-201 NTLDPAVMRDG
+201 STLDPSVLRDG
-212 FAEVLKYG
+212 FAEVIKYG
-220 FILDRELAHTT
+220 IILDSKLFQTVAT
-231 ARPGT
+231 PGT
-236 FDLEQVIARC
+236 FDLTKVIARC
-246 ISIKRDVVEK
+246 IEIKRDVVEQ

-293 GMIIAAKVAKV
+293 GMIIAARVARV
-304 YGFTDYTDVITKI
+304 YGFTDYTDVITKV

-323 ETECPFSAD
+323 ETDCPFKAD
-332 ELYGVILSDKK
+332 ELYSVILSDKK

>member
-1 PWRPMMPGHCAH
+1 
-13 CCVTD
+13 
-18 ASQKNFQKSNMET
+18 MEK
-31 PTRITVNASGKY
+31 ITVHASGTY
-43 DILLR
+43 DILID
-48 KGGLSGI
+48 KGSLGSI
-55 GQAVAEISKPC
+55 GQVLKERFMPC
-66 KIAVLSDD
+66 TIAILSDD
-74 KVFPLYGKSVI
+74 KVFPLYGKTVTDALTAAGFKTVSHVI
-85 ESLEKAGFSTV
+85 E
-96 CHIIPNGEQSKT
+96 NGEQSKT
-108 LDNVTAFID
+108 LDNVTAFIEC
-117 SMVKAQVTR
+117 MVQAQVTR

-136 VVGDMAGFAAA
+136 VVGDLAGFAAA

-195 LDTETL
+195 LDTDTL
-201 NTLDPAVMRDG
+201 NTLDPAVLRDG
-212 FAEVLKYG
+212 FAEVIKYG
-220 FILDRELAHTT
+220 IILDGNLFDAV
-231 ARPGT
+231 AVPDS
-236 FDLEQVIARC
+236 FDLTKVIARC
-246 ISIKRDVVEK
+246 IEIKRDVVEQ

-293 GMIIAAKVAKV
+293 GMIIAAKVARI
-304 YGFTDYTDVITKI
+304 YGFTDYTEVITKVI
-317 VKDYGF
+317 KDYCF
-323 ETECPFSAD
+323 ETNCPYSAD
-332 ELYGVILSDKK
+332 ELYSVILSDKK
-343 RSGADITLVLPKE
+343 RCGADITLVLPKD
-356 IGACTLEKMPAAQVL
+356 IGACTLEKMPAGQVL